1 MIKSYAYDYVVSRYG
16 YYWVGSTD
24 TLRMR
29 YQRVLAFTDAGLK
42 TTVANEISSR
52 NPDSPYN
59 ILGEKGAIDIDNVTM
74 NLFSDNRIQVNF
86 RSTVKKGDGT
96 NKVYS
101 YTALGTYE
109 WNRTDGLSVD
119 DRHLNPMGFVFTE
132 WSLTQNSS
140 NDLFKTQPT
149 STPAESAP
157 ADTTV
162 QPIQPIQPDSKGQKW
177 NYF

>member
-1 MIKSYAYDYVVSRYG
+1 
-16 YYWVGSTD
+16 
-24 TLRMR
+24 MR

-162 QPIQPIQPDSKGQKW
+162 QPLQPIQPDSKGQK
-177 NYF
+177 